1 MPRHDTL
8 VDDQKP
14 SIRYTEASLVTALCD
29 VDYHNVM
36 EDAIHYAYE
45 FSGAFWLDDNLTTYW
60 AGPEG
65 LHSGGTGFMGD
76 YVIKGNFF
84 YNHYLFANLKPTTE
98 YLMATRKGEEFP
110 SSNHLSFTW
119 SGDKVSS
126 VEIVD

>member
-1 MPRHDTL
+1 MSMRFRR
-8 VDDQKP
+8 
-14 SIRYTEASLVTALCD
+14 S
-29 VDYHNVM
+29 
-36 EDAIHYAYE
+36 
-45 FSGAFWLDDNLTTYW
+45 FGLDDNLDDLLGGPRGIAQWQAQDLW
-60 AGPEG
+60 AIC
-65 LHSGGTGFMGD
+65 HR
-76 YVIKGNFF
+76 GNFF